1 MKIWWKIVEKKNGK
15 LYSLFHANDGTR
27 ELKVGV
33 WMGAV
38 RKKVHDGT
46 NGTQYTSGWHVI
58 ATKGEAR
65 RYLKKFT
72 ADRVLLIV
80 PCRARG
86 VSPKHHSR
94 YDVHLAKALFIHEEA
109 IYES

>member
-15 LYSLFHANDGTR
+15 IYSLFHSNQGSRRLT
-27 ELKVGV
+27 VGG

-38 RKKVHDGT
+38 RKKVSDGT
-46 NGTQYTSGWHVI
+46 NGTTYMSGWHVI
-58 ATKGEAR
+58 ATEPEAR

-72 ADRVLLIV
+72 ADRELIIV

-94 YDVHLAKALFIHEEA
+94 YDVHLAKHIFIHEEVVNA
-109 IYES
+109 G